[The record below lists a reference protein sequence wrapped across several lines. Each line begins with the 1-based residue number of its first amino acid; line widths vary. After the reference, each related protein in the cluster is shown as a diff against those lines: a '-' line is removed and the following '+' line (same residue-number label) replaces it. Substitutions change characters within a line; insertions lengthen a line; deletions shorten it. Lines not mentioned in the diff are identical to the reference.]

1 MSVPTLPVLW
11 LREEQVRNEYD
22 RWRDEGLASGK
33 TAKELRDEFHDGGV
47 RARLGQRFRLL
58 NAFTDEDGNRK
69 LLADGFSRELYDE
82 LPAEKKKMLTIEVR
96 VLGDGGKLLRDP
108 MLLSV
113 QHYRLPDGVL
123 VAGRGAGFGVG
134 SRAYNDF
141 LNLLL
146 AEAQDNSGGAHR
158 VLSVVGNTSD
168 FGASGVKSIALS
180 VKGSAPVPVGEPAV
194 PLTHLNYGL
203 TNFGKLLSHDYLRA
217 KVEVLEDG
225 DFALVPSEPLTDA
238 LLAYYEGEEFVNACA
253 YDAIVCG
260 LKESWDKHYKKNSEK
275 LTHKLV
281 RRELGKSVGDGWR
294 VKLVELEIFFANPD
308 RKLSC
313 VILDL
318 WGNVLWKRVWDEAQ
332 QNKNISPR
340 TLYLLAHNEH
350 IWRINTEAQSLANTG
365 VRQQEVLDEGEG
377 VPTIAPPKPVYRVV
391 PELDEKWE
399 LWRLCDSW
407 DDVRKEFLALP
418 EFVEQWEAAQ
428 EEKKNSKKPESED
441 EDEERDHHKP
451 RPPQLTI
458 HYSGN
463 MELLFLKF
471 YNDKDYECEVV
482 VRDETLKELRLTLDE
497 ARVRIL
503 TFSVEGEPC
512 LVRKP
517 RELSN
522 AAAADAT
529 EAAVLENYEK
539 FLPLFASLKTSFLH
553 RDWMSHYSQG
563 LQRAFAQFR
572 RGQLVRNFVEGEHEG
587 VGVDIRSFYAS
598 LLASVDKL
606 PVFSPMSDFQPFL
619 PDMELDENCFYIVE
633 SRSDEVENFIVLN
646 RKFNMVSGFVLL
658 NCDLPRWNF
667 KVRAF
672 VRPVSLVE
680 NKFPL
685 CVEQV
690 AETLG
695 DPLTNTGKFVLNSL
709 IGLTGKRTAQN
720 MEGKW
725 TNCYDE
731 ARQRTSDPRDIYAF
745 AEGFLAIARSEEV
758 LLENGFFPAQF
769 LVYDRAR
776 LALLR
781 LFRQLKAAG
790 CEVYGVKTDC
800 FIVDKLPADFP
811 LVENGRL
818 VANMGRFHR
827 EPEPKLANHDL
838 FHCAQNEDNAPLR
851 LKFSSCREPSD
862 CEMLERFGGSKR
874 ELKYPYKEGC
884 EPPPIFVYE
893 KFNYRELTETHK
905 FGGNDLV
912 LVEDGTMVLGACA
925 GSGKTTC
932 CSASCEGK
940 TLVVVPTNKRV
951 DEFETEWL
959 NTQKFRAGELP
970 DFKPKFSDK
979 VSEVVV
985 MTTAQFL
992 GKRIS
997 EEGDGEKK
1005 TKTSK
1010 LPDLHEFNTIFV
1022 DEFFQS
1028 SSWDI
1033 IAIVRRFMNLRAAQT
1048 PAGKEEE
1055 LRAYY
1060 DCVLG
1065 KESAALKAARTE
1077 LWDAEG
1083 ELRMPREVAARKVK
1097 EAEDYFKK
1105 LVEER
1110 EERLK
1115 RSPPKREDTLK
1126 SMRWELEFQLEKDE
1140 KNKFVVRVAEL
1151 KKELAALET
1160 SEKFAKEW
1168 ARRQREWDE
1177 AQLPVSTER
1186 VDEARRELELLP
1198 TTSARLE
1205 AARKNFAEREAG
1217 EKTADQWRAELF
1229 PSRTKLFAN
1238 GDTFQLTNHESW
1250 NYIGDKQEFCDKFL
1264 WRVFPKRI
1272 FLRENF
1278 RLTDK
1283 NERPVLMSI
1292 LADLKRGQHE
1302 DEETGEALEGVR
1314 EFVLRVLR
1322 KNGLGEQV
1330 FTNPA
1335 EVLRKGKPMPCL
1347 AWSNVVGNAINKEF
1361 GGEEEVGMLVV
1372 CRAYMMKKVKDKET
1386 GVVKK
1391 VGLRMNKVYKV
1402 LDIKD
1407 GCYSIKENDAE
1418 ASKLYPRIKFRRN
1431 IAQTAHAVQGETIG
1445 ENFGIFEFGSN
1456 PDWRWLYVAL
1466 SRASSLKQAW
1476 FYDGEP
1482 LLKRKELG
1490 VRIREKLASYKEQDE
1505 KAGRATDKF
1514 ITEKWVMERFKTQNY
1529 CCAEQECMRPLL
1541 LEWDE
1546 TDEEERG
1553 QQFSVDRTNNEFG
1566 HVLKNCRLTCLRC
1579 NLAAASEGK

>member
-22 RWRDEGLASGK
+22 RWRDEALASGK
-33 TAKELRDEFHDGGV
+33 TAKELKDEFHDGGV

-69 LLADGFSRELYDE
+69 LLSHGFSAELYAE
-82 LPAEKKKMLTIEVR
+82 VPAEKKKMLTIEVR
-96 VLGDGGKLLRDP
+96 VLGDNGRLLRDP
-108 MLLSV
+108 MMLNI

-180 VKGSAPVPVGEPAV
+180 VKNSAPVPVDEPVV
-194 PLTHLNYGL
+194 PLTRMNYGL

-238 LLAYYEGEEFVNACA
+238 LLAYYEGEEFVNACG

-281 RRELGKSVGDGWR
+281 RRELGKSVGDGWKL
-294 VKLVELEIFFANPD
+294 KLVELEVFFANPD

-332 QNKNISPR
+332 QNKHISPR

-407 DDVRKEFLALP
+407 DDVRDEFLALP

-428 EEKKNSKKPESED
+428 EEKKNSKKSESED

-471 YNDKDYECEVV
+471 YNEKDYECEVV
-482 VRDETLKELRLTLDE
+482 VRDEALKELRLTLDE
-497 ARVRIL
+497 ASVRIL

-522 AAAADAT
+522 AAAADAN

-539 FLPLFASLKTSFLH
+539 FLPLFASVKTSFLH

-563 LQRAFAQFR
+563 LQRAFAQFP

-587 VGVDIRSFYAS
+587 VGVDIRSFYPS

-619 PDMELDENCFYIVE
+619 PDMELDENCFYLVE
-633 SRSDEVENFIVLN
+633 SRSDEVENYIVLN

-690 AETLG
+690 AGTLG

-709 IGLTGKRTAQN
+709 IGLTGKRKAQN

-725 TNCYDE
+725 TTCYDE

-745 AEGFLAIARSEEV
+745 AEGFLAVARSEEV

-781 LFRQLKAAG
+781 LFRQLKKFG

-800 FIVDKLPADFP
+800 FIVDKLPDDFP

-818 VANMGRFHR
+818 VANMGKFHR

-851 LKFSSCREPSD
+851 LNFSSCREPSD
-862 CEMLERFGGSKR
+862 CELLERFGGSKR

-884 EPPPIFVYE
+884 EPLPVFVYE

-979 VSEVVV
+979 VSEVAV

-1048 PAGKEEE
+1048 PVGKEEE
-1055 LRAYY
+1055 LRAYFQ
-1060 DCVLG
+1060 LLFSIG
-1065 KESAALKAARTE
+1065 SK
-1077 LWDAEG
+1077 
-1083 ELRMPREVAARKVK
+1083 
-1097 EAEDYFKK
+1097 
-1105 LVEER
+1105 
-1110 EERLK
+1110 ERLLTSG
-1115 RSPPKREDTLK
+1115 RGEVMLRESPELHAKMLAEVSEMRTTLGG
-1126 SMRWELEFQLEKDE
+1126 M
-1140 KNKFVVRVAEL
+1140 
-1151 KKELAALET
+1151 
-1160 SEKFAKEW
+1160 
-1168 ARRQREWDE
+1168 
-1177 AQLPVSTER
+1177 
-1186 VDEARRELELLP
+1186 
-1198 TTSARLE
+1198 
-1205 AARKNFAEREAG
+1205 
-1217 EKTADQWRAELF
+1217 RAELF

-1272 FLRENF
+1272 YLRENF

-1283 NERPVLMSI
+1283 SERPVLMSI

-1322 KNGLGEQV
+1322 KNGLGAQV
-1330 FTNPA
+1330 FTDPD
-1335 EVLRKGKPMPCL
+1335 EVLRKGKNGKPMPCL
-1347 AWSNVVGNAINKEF
+1347 AWSNVVGNAINQRF

-1386 GVVKK
+1386 KVVKK

-1407 GCYSIKENDAE
+1407 GCYFIKENDAD
-1418 ASKLYPRIKFRRN
+1418 AGKLYPRIKFRRN
-1431 IAQTAHAVQGETIG
+1431 ISQTAHAVQGETIA

-1456 PDWRWLYVAL
+1456 PDWRWVYVAL